1 MKIYFKIYFERKT
14 LNTKNIKA
22 CLLQLED
29 KSREFISERLIC
41 AIKSIVPGIYHI
53 KTHIT
58 ETTVI

>member
-1 MKIYFKIYFERKT
+1 MKIYFKLYFERKI
-14 LNTKNIKA
+14 LNTKSIT

-41 AIKSIVPGIYHI
+41 AIKSVVPGIYHI
-53 KTHIT
+53 KPHTT

>member
-1 MKIYFKIYFERKT
+1 MYFDRKI

-41 AIKSIVPGIYHI
+41 SIKSIVPGTHCI
-53 KTHIT
+53 KPHTT
-58 ETTVI
+58 ETTVV

>member
-1 MKIYFKIYFERKT
+1 MKKYLKMYFDRKI

-41 AIKSIVPGIYHI
+41 SIKSIVPGTHCI
-53 KTHIT
+53 KPHTT
-58 ETTVI
+58 ETTVV